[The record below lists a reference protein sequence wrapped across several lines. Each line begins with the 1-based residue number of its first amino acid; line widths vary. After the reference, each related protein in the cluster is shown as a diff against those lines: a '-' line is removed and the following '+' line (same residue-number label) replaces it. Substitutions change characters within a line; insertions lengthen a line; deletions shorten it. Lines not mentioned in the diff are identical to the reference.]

1 MENQEKDLQE
11 QNTVDSEAIA
21 EAQEPIARD
30 EDVSGL
36 AEPEVLGGED
46 VSDPAEPEVLGGE
59 DASDS
64 IEPVASNAEG
74 DGAAVNAEQDA
85 PQKQALGFKT
95 VSMLFDTLEIF
106 LISVI
111 AVLLVFTFG
120 VRLCRVSGDSM
131 NNTLLNG
138 ELLVTSDLFY
148 EPELGDV
155 VVFHLSN
162 SSYKEPL
169 VKRVIAT
176 EGQTVTVNIST
187 GETYVDGVLID
198 ESYAHFNKNGG
209 YNQGDISSLFD
220 MRYVDRNA
228 LGQYIFTATVPEGKI
243 FVMGDNRN
251 NSSDSRNR
259 FVGFVDEDCILG
271 KALFRISPFTNLS

>member
-1 MENQEKDLQE
+1 MENQEKDVRQL
-11 QNTVDSEAIA
+11 NSDSALE
-21 EAQEPIARD
+21 
-30 EDVSGL
+30 SS
-36 AEPEVLGGED
+36 
-46 VSDPAEPEVLGGE
+46 SDPGE
-59 DASDS
+59 Q
-64 IEPVASNAEG
+64 G
-74 DGAAVNAEQDA
+74 A
-85 PQKQALGFKT
+85 PQKDTFTFKL

-106 LISVI
+106 VVSVV

-138 ELLVTSDLFY
+138 EMLVTSDLFY
-148 EPELGDV
+148 EPQCGDV

-162 SSYKEPL
+162 ASYKEPL

-176 EGQTVTVNIST
+176 EGQTVTVNITT
-187 GETYVDGVLID
+187 GATYVDGKLIS
-198 ESYAHFNKNGG
+198 ETYAHFNQYGG
-209 YNQGDISSLFD
+209 YNQGDVPYLFD
-220 MRYVDRNA
+220 MGRVSQNE
-228 LGQYIFTATVPEGKI
+228 LGQDIFTATVPEGKV

-271 KALFRISPFTNLS
+271 KALFRISPFTKLS